1 MWLCS
6 AFIGVREDWAEDSL
20 HAIVCAPSHHQ
31 RWELQQFQ
39 STKEVMDRFCF
50 RGRWCI
56 HCFVC
61 QIIAR
66 IIKRI
71 WIRLILHVWTRFCST
86 NLFWLP
92 DQMPR
97 HIVNLNRGEAIS
109 PCFEVWRSG
118 WWIVRL
124 HLHAIRF
131 FSTAIWYE
139 GRQPSP
145 SYQIAGTESSI
156 NTIPRTRGRSLHYL
170 KQWVTYVTP
179 SLWWQEKSDINAVNS
194 SHSSQRHKA
203 LSQRSSRTKQKSQPR
218 FSSLPVSTCV
228 PITSAKLSPQCIT
241 IAGECDGF
249 PEGRRHLSPHTREC
263 LYK

>member
-1 MWLCS
+1 
-6 AFIGVREDWAEDSL
+6 
-20 HAIVCAPSHHQ
+20 
-31 RWELQQFQ
+31 
-39 STKEVMDRFCF
+39 
-50 RGRWCI
+50 
-56 HCFVC
+56 
-61 QIIAR
+61 
-66 IIKRI
+66 
-71 WIRLILHVWTRFCST
+71 
-86 NLFWLP
+86 
-92 DQMPR
+92 MPR

-109 PCFEVWRSG
+109 PCFEVRRSG
-118 WWIVRL
+118 WWIVRFRF
-124 HLHAIRF
+124 RF
-131 FSTAIWYE
+131 FSTALWYFL
-139 GRQPSP
+139 
-145 SYQIAGTESSI
+145 
-156 NTIPRTRGRSLHYL
+156 RTKEPLKRIGLHYL
-170 KQWVTYVTP
+170 TSYVQQIMRYRVQYKHNPSDTRPIAAWSKAVTP